1 MAEIAPSILAA
12 DFARLGAEVE
22 DVLAAGADLIH
33 FDVMDNHYVPNLSV
47 GPLVLAALRRH
58 GVDAPIDVHLMVKPV
73 DRIIGEFVET
83 GACAIAIHPEAT
95 EHPHR
100 SLGLIREGG
109 AQAGLAINPG
119 TPVSVLEPLLDSI
132 DYVLMMSVNPGF
144 GGQSFLPGSLART
157 RSVRAL
163 LDDSGHAATGIAMDG
178 GIKVDNIG
186 EAAAAGADTFIAGS
200 AIFGVPNEG
209 PSRRDDYR
217 RVIAAMRDEIGRHAG
232 AGA

>member
-47 GPLVLAALRRH
+47 GPLVLAALRHH
-58 GVDAPIDVHLMVKPV
+58 GIEAPIDVHLMVKPV
-73 DRIIGEFVET
+73 DRIIGEFIEA
-83 GACAIAIHPEAT
+83 GASGVAIHPEAT

-100 SLGLIREGG
+100 SLALIREGG
-109 AQAGLAINPG
+109 AAAGLVLNPG
-119 TPVSVLEPLLDSI
+119 TPIGALEPLLDSI

-144 GGQSFLPGSLART
+144 GGQSFLPGSLERT
-157 RSVRAL
+157 SAVRRL
-163 LDDSGHAATGIAMDG
+163 LDECGHSRVGVAIDG

-186 EAAAAGADTFIAGS
+186 EAAAAGADRFIAGS
-200 AIFGVPNEG
+200 AIFGVPREA
-209 PSRRDDYR
+209 SRRRDDYR
-217 RVIAAMRDEIGRHAG
+217 RVVAAMRDEIGRHVEAG
-232 AGA
+232 A